1 MKVDGKQ
8 TAAEKPRQLFWEKR
22 LSGLRA
28 SYPDEEYQ
36 PFLLPGHFK
45 PMGPGVKNDVLL
57 ASIST
62 NIHMNNGPIHGQSG
76 GKVNIIYPMFKHL
89 LFCRKMTSC
98 LRGSNFNAIRFQG
111 KLSEITDPSVYINPD
126 QPLISKTVVSQDDVE
141 KQEDKVKSTRAR
153 LAKALEA
160 LSG

>member
-76 GKVNIIYPMFKHL
+76 GKVNIVYNRFKYLLNQDEESFLGGCQFTAIY
-89 LFCRKMTSC
+89 
-98 LRGSNFNAIRFQG
+98 FQG

-126 QPLISKTVVSQDDVE
+126 QPLISKTVVSQDDVD

>member
-76 GKVNIIYPMFKHL
+76 GKVNIVYHRFKYLFPMQV
-89 LFCRKMTSC
+89 
-98 LRGSNFNAIRFQG
+98 IRMRNHF
-111 KLSEITDPSVYINPD
+111 
-126 QPLISKTVVSQDDVE
+126 
-141 KQEDKVKSTRAR
+141 
-153 LAKALEA
+153 
-160 LSG
+160 

>member
-76 GKVNIIYPMFKHL
+76 GKVNITYFRLK
-89 LFCRKMTSC
+89 LFINQDEESFLGGCQ
-98 LRGSNFNAIRFQG
+98 FNAIYFQG

-126 QPLISKTVVSQDDVE
+126 QPLISKTVVSQDDVD

>member
-1 MKVDGKQ
+1 MDVFLQVHKISNSDGNSGSKVKVDGKQ
-8 TAAEKPRQLFWEKR
+8 TAEKPRQLFWEKR

-62 NIHMNNGPIHGQSG
+62 NLHMSNGPIHGQSG
-76 GKVNIIYPMFKHL
+76 GKVCTENQRL
-89 LFCRKMTSC
+89 LR
-98 LRGSNFNAIRFQG
+98 L
-111 KLSEITDPSVYINPD
+111 PSHSILYI
-126 QPLISKTVVSQDDVE
+126 
-141 KQEDKVKSTRAR
+141 
-153 LAKALEA
+153 
-160 LSG
+160 